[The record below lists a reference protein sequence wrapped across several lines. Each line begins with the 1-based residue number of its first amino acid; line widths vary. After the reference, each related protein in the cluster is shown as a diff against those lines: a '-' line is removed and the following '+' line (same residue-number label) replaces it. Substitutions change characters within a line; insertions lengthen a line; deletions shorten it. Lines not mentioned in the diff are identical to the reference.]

1 MGTPEF
7 YSSRRNILNEYW
19 NGAICKCLFH
29 YTLFIDLNLI
39 VYREAGDLKVS
50 LKTSN

>member
-19 NGAICKCLFH
+19 SGAIYKCLLH
-29 YTLFIDLNLI
+29 YTQFIDLNLI

-50 LKTSN
+50 LKTSY